1 MEMATEIT
9 LPVSL
14 RVCLAFGQET
24 CFISSLTPTKN
35 LKKTHEFL
43 LTFDNIAYRVS
54 RCRVC
59 FPQYL
64 QYLLTSSLTF
74 RLGLAGIV

>member
-35 LKKTHEFL
+35 LKK
-43 LTFDNIAYRVS
+43 RMS
-54 RCRVC
+54 
-59 FPQYL
+59 
-64 QYLLTSSLTF
+64 SSLRSTTLPTESLGVGYVF
-74 RLGLAGIV
+74 RNTYNTY